1 MLFCW
6 YACLNYLM
14 LYAVIKY
21 FVAGCDYFLFACCS
35 GFCFLFVVLL
45 LEKIVERIIL

>member
-1 MLFCW
+1 
-6 YACLNYLM
+6 M

-21 FVAGCDYFLFACCS
+21 FCCWLGLFILFACCS
-35 GFCFLFVVLL
+35 GFCFMFVVLL